1 MSTYSVTFY
10 LMSPKSSNEN
20 DPSTVA
26 FPIMCCAFYTY
37 NTVNVK
43 AGYSQVLLGMSAL
56 TFPILPP
63 TLRYNRLWKSD
74 LLDLEHSQP
83 LTMGHHYP

>member
-1 MSTYSVTFY
+1 MSMYSVTFY

-26 FPIMCCAFYTY
+26 FPIMWCAFYTY

-43 AGYSQVLLGMSAL
+43 AGYKPGSTRGECFNFPSIAPYLAL
-56 TFPILPP
+56 
-63 TLRYNRLWKSD
+63 
-74 LLDLEHSQP
+74 
-83 LTMGHHYP
+83 